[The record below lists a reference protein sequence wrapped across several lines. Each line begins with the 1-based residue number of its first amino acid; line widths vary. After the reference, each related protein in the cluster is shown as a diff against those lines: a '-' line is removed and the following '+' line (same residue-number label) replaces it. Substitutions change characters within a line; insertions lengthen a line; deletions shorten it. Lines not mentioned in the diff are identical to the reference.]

1 MDISRK
7 IGIGITM
14 IVPSFVLAGTVWSVV
29 NSWILVWLSIAA
41 VGAVYAA
48 IITGRLGPVLEQV
61 KCRVKK
67 DPSCSGEKKD
77 DNQA

>member
-14 IVPSFVLAGTVWSVV
+14 IVPSFVLGGMVWSVV

-41 VGAVYAA
+41 VGAVYVA
-48 IITGRLGPVLEQV
+48 IITGRLGPVLAGV
-61 KCRVKK
+61 KCRLKK
-67 DPSCSGEKKD
+67 EPGCSGDEKE